1 MRTEE
6 MGKLC
11 QTTGSKFREEM
22 TPELSLEGGGRCKN
36 EPAKEVQ
43 WLTIA
48 VLAEGTARA
57 KGG

>member
-1 MRTEE
+1 

-11 QTTGSKFREEM
+11 QTTGSKFLEEM

-36 EPAKEVQ
+36 ESAKEVQ